1 MVVVMSDESDRKG
14 HCVLCTPAAHGNR
27 DEHDTVTVELEVEA
41 LDDVLEG
48 DVRVCKQHRG
58 AIRRCLIAQSDE
70 YQHPEDDPGTV
81 LPDGGLVE
89 PDPEP
94 ESEDYVDVREI
105 HPSYH
110 EAKCWNCGNT
120 RFVRRRWTVC
130 KECFMGQQKHDG
142 EYTDYRELWYGD
154 VSIEAAKQRYAE
166 TEEEMEKHRQHTVEV
181 RI

>member
-1 MVVVMSDESDRKG
+1 MSDSEPDQTG

-27 DEHDTVTVELEVEA
+27 DEHDTVTIAVEVEA
-41 LDDVLEG
+41 LNDVLEG
-48 DVRVCKQHRG
+48 DVRVCKQHLG

-70 YQHPEDDPGTV
+70 YEYPEDDPGTV
-81 LPDGGLVE
+81 LPDGGRVV
-89 PDPEP
+89 EP
-94 ESEDYVDVREI
+94 ESPSAGYVDIREI
-105 HPSYH
+105 HPAYR
-110 EAKCWNCGNT
+110 EEECWNCGHT
-120 RFVRRRWTVC
+120 RFVRRRWRVC

-154 VSIEAAKQRYAE
+154 VSIGEAKRRYAE